1 MWTDFA
7 AKTFLLWLA
16 SMMSPLYFHEFK
28 KLWHAFYLSFGYS
41 DSIYLSP
48 SMITGRIDKC
58 ETEILDLIVVLAFV
72 FLACAYVVSSS
83 CGCELVLA
91 CVWRRQGRS

>member
-1 MWTDFA
+1 MYGGDI
-7 AKTFLLWLA
+7 
-16 SMMSPLYFHEFK
+16 
-28 KLWHAFYLSFGYS
+28 G
-41 DSIYLSP
+41 
-48 SMITGRIDKC
+48 